1 MNKKKCPYCG
11 EEINNSAVKCRFCGE
26 WLSEST
32 PSAAEN
38 AISDR
43 EYAQAIISDPPS
55 IAESDP
61 GMVPA
66 GVQPGGIAAQA
77 SPQPP
82 LQATQF
88 NANGQPQQV
97 IMPQIVINN
106 EVSQNTDV
114 DVNVNQSTSSSSS
127 SSGWLWF
134 ELFVVGGIAWAVWSF
149 WIGVAVIIGLALAIQ
164 IPVLGHAICIIL
176 GAAVG
181 IVSGV
186 LASTFDA
193 PTWLAVVIG
202 IIVGVGVIS
211 KNLED
216 RNADD

>member
-1 MNKKKCPYCG
+1 
-11 EEINNSAVKCRFCGE
+11 
-26 WLSEST
+26 
-32 PSAAEN
+32 
-38 AISDR
+38 
-43 EYAQAIISDPPS
+43 
-55 IAESDP
+55 
-61 GMVPA
+61 
-66 GVQPGGIAAQA
+66 
-77 SPQPP
+77 
-82 LQATQF
+82 
-88 NANGQPQQV
+88 
-97 IMPQIVINN
+97 MPQIVINN